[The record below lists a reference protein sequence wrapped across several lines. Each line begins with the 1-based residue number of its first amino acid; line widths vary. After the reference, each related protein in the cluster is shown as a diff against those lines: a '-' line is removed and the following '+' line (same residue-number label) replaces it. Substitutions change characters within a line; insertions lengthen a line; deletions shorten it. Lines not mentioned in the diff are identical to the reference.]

1 MAHQKPTIV
10 FGVAGI
16 IAMSDEVLSGMFSAL
31 EKHNVKEIDT
41 AFVYVC
47 CPQIYSVQL
56 GTYMFNS
63 HPAKLSSGR

>member
-1 MAHQKPTIV
+1 M
-10 FGVAGI
+10 FG
-16 IAMSDEVLSGMFSAL
+16 AL

-47 CPQIYSVQL
+47 CLQIYSVQL